1 VTGGVARLRLEQA
14 LAAIDAANADD
25 PNTIEVGGVVR
36 PKELAHAELMTA
48 WIERLVEHPTDAQ
61 RLAARAHHL
70 RRWASPRD
78 SYPEGRAGY
87 LRWRKDQARRQAGEV
102 AAILG
107 HCGYDE
113 ATVDRVQA
121 IVTKTGLKQ
130 DPEVQAHE
138 DALCLVFLQTQLL
151 ELAEQLGP
159 GKAVEVLAKTLR
171 KMSPRGRSEA
181 LELDLTPAARSALEQ
196 ALATVGHSPSGGT

>member
-1 VTGGVARLRLEQA
+1 MSSNRLRLEQA
-14 LAAIDAANADD
+14 LAAIDAANAED
-25 PNTIEVGGVVR
+25 PHTIDVGGQVR

-70 RRWASPRD
+70 RRWVSPRD

-87 LRWRKDQARRQAGEV
+87 LTWRRDQGVRQADEV
-102 AAILG
+102 AAILTG
-107 HCGYDE
+107 CGYDE
-113 ATVDRVQA
+113 ATVERVQA
-121 IVTKTGLKQ
+121 IVRKQ
-130 DPEVQAHE
+130 DLRSDPDVQAHE

-151 ELAEQLGP
+151 DLAADLGSE
-159 GKAVEVLAKTLR
+159 KAVEVLAKTVK

-181 LELDLTPAARSALEQ
+181 LELDLPPAGRSALEQ
-196 ALATVGHSPSGGT
+196 ALASVGSSPPGGT

>member
-1 VTGGVARLRLEQA
+1 MTDRLRLEQA

-25 PNTIEVGGVVR
+25 PHTIDVGGVTR

-48 WIERLVEHPTDAQ
+48 WIERLVESPTDAQ

-70 RRWASPRD
+70 RRWVSPRD

-87 LRWRKDQARRQAGEV
+87 LRWRKDQARRQADEV
-102 AAILG
+102 ADILG
-107 HCGYDE
+107 RCGYDQ

-121 IVTKTGLKQ
+121 IITKTGLKT

-151 ELAEQLGP
+151 DLAEQLGP
-159 GKAVEVLAKTLR
+159 EKAVDVLAKTVK
-171 KMSPRGRSEA
+171 KMTPRGRSEA
-181 LELDLTPAARSALEQ
+181 LELDLSPAVRAALEQ
-196 ALATVGHSPSGGT
+196 ALASVGPSPSGGT

>member
-1 VTGGVARLRLEQA
+1 MNARLRLEQA

-25 PNTIEVGGVVR
+25 PNTIDVGGVTR

-48 WIERLVEHPTDAQ
+48 WIERLVEDPTDAQ

-70 RRWASPRD
+70 RRWVSPRED
-78 SYPEGRAGY
+78 YPEGRAGY
-87 LRWRKDQARRQAGEV
+87 LRWRKDQGRRQAEEV
-102 AAILG
+102 AELLRG
-107 HCGYDE
+107 CGYDDE
-113 ATVDRVQA
+113 TVDRVQA
-121 IVTKTGLKQ
+121 IITKTGLTT

-151 ELAEQLGP
+151 DLAEQLGP
-159 GKAVEVLAKTLR
+159 AKAVEVLAKTVR

-181 LELDLTPAARSALEQ
+181 LELELTPAARSALEQ
-196 ALATVGHSPSGGT
+196 ALATVGPSPSGGT

>member
-1 VTGGVARLRLEQA
+1 VSDRLRLERA

-25 PNTIEVGGVVR
+25 PFTIDVGGVIR

-48 WIERLVEHPTDAQ
+48 WIERLVESPTDAQ

-70 RRWASPRD
+70 RRWVSPRD

-87 LRWRKDQARRQAGEV
+87 LRWRKDQAARQAQEV
-102 AAILG
+102 AEILG
-107 HCGYDE
+107 SCGYDE

-121 IVTKTGLKQ
+121 IITKTGLRT

-151 ELAEQLGP
+151 DLAGQLGP
-159 GKAVEVLAKTLR
+159 DKAIDVLAKTVK
-171 KMSPRGRSEA
+171 KMTPRGRSEA
-181 LELDLTPAARSALEQ
+181 LELDLDPAGRAALEQ
-196 ALATVGHSPSGGT
+196 ALASVGSPPSGGA

>member
-1 VTGGVARLRLEQA
+1 MNSRLRLEQA

-25 PNTIEVGGVVR
+25 PNTIDVGGVTR

-48 WIERLVEHPTDAQ
+48 WIERLVEEPTDAQ

-70 RRWASPRD
+70 RRWVSPRED
-78 SYPEGRAGY
+78 YPEGRAGY
-87 LRWRKDQARRQAGEV
+87 LRWRKDQARRQAEEV
-102 AAILG
+102 AGLLTG
-107 HCGYDE
+107 CGYDDE
-113 ATVDRVQA
+113 TVDRVQA
-121 IVTKTGLKQ
+121 IVTKTGLKT

-151 ELAEQLGP
+151 DLAEQLGP
-159 GKAVEVLAKTLR
+159 DKAVDVLAKTVR

-196 ALATVGHSPSGGT
+196 ALASVGPSPSGGT

>member
-1 VTGGVARLRLEQA
+1 MTPDRLRLESA

-25 PNTIEVGGVVR
+25 PHTIEVGGQVR

-48 WIERLVEHPTDAQ
+48 WIERLVEAPTEAQ

-70 RRWASPRD
+70 RRWVSPRD

-87 LRWRKDQARRQAGEV
+87 LRWRRDQATRQAEEV
-102 AAILG
+102 AAILER
-107 HCGYDE
+107 CGYDA
-113 ATVDRVQA
+113 ATVERVQA
-121 IVTKTGLKQ
+121 IITKQGLRS

-151 ELAEQLGP
+151 DLAEDLGP
-159 GKAVEVLAKTLR
+159 DKAVDVLAKTVK

-181 LELDLTPAARSALEQ
+181 LELELTPAGREELER
-196 ALATVGHSPSGGT
+196 AMTSVGPTPSGGA